1 MADHH
6 SILDAFRANPRTRH
20 PAMLVRND
28 GSEDDVTIT
37 EFTPNGFRLTVALRP
52 NLGESVLLRV
62 KGLRDVQAKICWAH
76 GSEAGG
82 SH

>member
-28 GSEDDVTIT
+28 GSQDDVTIT
-37 EFTPNGFRLTVALRP
+37 EFTPSGFRVTVALRP
-52 NLGESVLLRV
+52 NLGESVVLRV
-62 KGLRDVQAKICWAH
+62 KGVRDVPAKICWAH